1 VVRKF
6 RLPLILLFSSIAFL
20 KLHGQEVS
28 VKLIVPDSVLAGD
41 NFEIAVHI
49 SKGTNTNFA
58 RVLLEMPPGFHVD
71 SSDSDSGRYTEDGSK
86 VKYIWDRMPTKN
98 ELLVKFKITTNP
110 DFSGMKGVNG
120 HFAYILNEEKQEIAI
135 ATKTIKIQQPESAS
149 VATEEPIPEIDAV
162 EQSVPTEETNTTV
175 VTSTIPVVMQEDDK
189 QPPKVTETNLPI
201 EFRIQMVASA
211 SKLNI
216 DQLKAKYNVNESV
229 RMEMHN
235 GLWKYTIGS
244 YSSYGSA
251 KGKLPMYQNE
261 KGVAG
266 AFITAYQGGQRIS
279 VGSAIKQTK

>member
-6 RLPLILLFSSIAFL
+6 RLPLILLFASIGFL
-20 KLHGQEVS
+20 KLHGQGVS
-28 VKLIVPDSVLAGD
+28 VKLIAPDSVLAGD

-49 SKGTNTNFA
+49 SKGSNTNFA

-71 SSDSDSGRYTEDGSK
+71 SSYSDSARYTEDGSK

-98 ELLVKFKITTNP
+98 VLLVKFKITTDP
-110 DFSGMKGVNG
+110 GFSGMQGVNG

-135 ATKTIKIQQPESAS
+135 ATKTINIQQPETAS
-149 VATEEPIPEIDAV
+149 VTNEEPIPEIETV
-162 EQSVPTEETNTTV
+162 ELGVPTEETNTTV
-175 VTSTIPVVMQEDDK
+175 VTSTLHGIMQEEAK
-189 QPPKVTETNLPI
+189 QPPKVPETGLPI
-201 EFRIQMVASA
+201 EFRIQMVAS
-211 SKLNI
+211 SSRMNI
-216 DQLKAKYNVNESV
+216 DQLKAKYNISENV
-229 RMEMHN
+229 RAEMHN

-261 KGVAG
+261 KGVVG

-279 VGSAIKQTK
+279 VGNAIKQTK